1 MSTGDCW
8 SVSCSPYR
16 HRPVVQLPSAQQAQP
31 GHCSGCKQC
40 HPDTH
45 SSPYT
50 SNKQDISSLTRTHSW
65 NLHFKHRWHEQKAC
79 FASFIIDA
87 AMIKASSTLTRQ
99 GAEEILF
106 WSSGKMSK
114 PANKKNECNMQ
125 LWNLIFCNSKMSM
138 SKWQVP
144 TLNSIISAIFLNPFS
159 KFL

>member
-16 HRPVVQLPSAQQAQP
+16 HRPVVQLPSAQQDTAQP

-114 PANKKNECNMQ
+114 PANKKNECKTNVTCSFEINFFVIAKCQCLNDRCQ
-125 LWNLIFCNSKMSM
+125 LWTQLSQLYF
-138 SKWQVP
+138 
-144 TLNSIISAIFLNPFS
+144 
-159 KFL
+159 